1 MRRLVFVTQTYDPD
15 ATVLGVTRDWVAALA
30 RRCAGVDVIAA
41 SVPGGTETAGAPV
54 PTPSRVARW
63 RCYATGRLDPG
74 GAPGRKG
81 DLPAVRVFSLGKA
94 QGAGRAAQVV
104 RLGRALAGTV
114 PGAGAVFVHMVPRL
128 AILAYPFAAVA
139 RRPLA
144 LWYAQGGVDRS
155 LRLASHLA
163 DYVLTPTRDSFPLTG
178 EGVERRLRVTGH
190 GIDTSRYAPDETP
203 PACPP
208 RLLAAGRLSPSKR
221 YDHLLDAVALM
232 QDRDWRLR
240 IAGPPLYPSDV
251 THAES
256 LRERARALGLAERVD
271 FLGAVPYEGM
281 PAEYRGAWVL
291 AHTSAT
297 GSLDKVVLEAMACGT
312 PVISTAA
319 SSRTAFGSLAET
331 LWCPDDRPAGIAGA
345 LAHALD
351 WSQAQREEV
360 GARARA
366 VVEREHSLEG
376 WARRVAGLLGV
387 Q

>member
-1 MRRLVFVTQTYDPD
+1 
-15 ATVLGVTRDWVAALA
+15 
-30 RRCAGVDVIAA
+30 
-41 SVPGGTETAGAPV
+41 
-54 PTPSRVARW
+54 
-63 RCYATGRLDPG
+63 
-74 GAPGRKG
+74 
-81 DLPAVRVFSLGKA
+81 
-94 QGAGRAAQVV
+94 
-104 RLGRALAGTV
+104 
-114 PGAGAVFVHMVPRL
+114 MVPRL

-155 LRLASHLA
+155 LRLASRLA
-163 DYVLTPTRDSFPLTG
+163 DYLLTPTRDSFPLAG
-178 EGVERRLRVTGH
+178 EAVERRLRVTGH
-190 GIDTSRYAPDETP
+190 GIDTSRYAPDGTP
-203 PACPP
+203 PARPP

-221 YDHLLDAVALM
+221 YDRLLDAVALM
-232 QDRDWRLR
+232 HSDRDWRLR

-251 THAES
+251 AHAET
-256 LRERARALGLAERVD
+256 LRERARALGIAERVD

-312 PVISTAA
+312 PVISTAP

-331 LWCPDDRPAGIAGA
+331 LWCPDDRPAGIASA
-345 LAHALD
+345 LARALD
-351 WSQAQREEV
+351 WAPAQREEV

-366 VVEREHSLEG
+366 VVQREHSLEG
-376 WARRVAGLLGV
+376 WARRVAGLLDI

>member
-30 RRCAGVDVIAA
+30 RCCAGVDVIAA
-41 SVPGGTETAGAPV
+41 SAPEGAE
-54 PTPSRVARW
+54 
-63 RCYATGRLDPG
+63 
-74 GAPGRKG
+74 APAYSGSKG
-81 DLPAVRVFSLGKA
+81 DPPAVRVFSLGKEE
-94 QGAGRAAQVV
+94 GAGRAAQAA
-104 RLGRALAGTV
+104 RLGRALARTV

-155 LRLASHLA
+155 LRLASRLA
-163 DYVLTPTRDSFPLTG
+163 AYLLTPTRDSFPLAG

-190 GIDTSRYAPDETP
+190 GIDTSRYAPDGTP
-203 PACPP
+203 PARPP

-221 YDHLLDAVALM
+221 YDRLLDAAALLG
-232 QDRDWRLR
+232 DRGWRLR

-251 THAES
+251 AHAEL
-256 LRERARALGLAERVD
+256 LRARARALGLAQRVD
-271 FLGAVPYEGM
+271 FLGAVPYERM
-281 PAEYRGAWVL
+281 PVEYRSAWVL
-291 AHTSAT
+291 AHASAT
-297 GSLDKVVLEAMACGT
+297 GSLDKVVLEAMACAT
-312 PVISTAA
+312 PVISTAP
-319 SSRTAFGSLAET
+319 SSRTAFGSLAGA
-331 LWCPDDRPAGIAGA
+331 LWCPDDRPEGIATA
-345 LAHALD
+345 LVRALD
-351 WSQAQREEV
+351 WSPAQREEV

-376 WARRVAGLLGV
+376 WARRVAGLLRI